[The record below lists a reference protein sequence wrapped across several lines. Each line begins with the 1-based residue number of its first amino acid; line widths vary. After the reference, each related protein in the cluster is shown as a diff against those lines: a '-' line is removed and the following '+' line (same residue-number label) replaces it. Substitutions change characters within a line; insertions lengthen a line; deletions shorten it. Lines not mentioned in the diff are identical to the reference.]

1 MFHHFLFYMKK
12 KHEKLLILRDT
23 EVHSTRLY
31 EVELRVI
38 NLSNKYRKVVENFR
52 ERKNELGLK

>member
-23 EVHSTRLY
+23 EVHSTRLH
-31 EVELRVI
+31 EVEFRVI
-38 NLSNKYRKVVENFR
+38 NLSGQKLPKS
-52 ERKNELGLK
+52 G